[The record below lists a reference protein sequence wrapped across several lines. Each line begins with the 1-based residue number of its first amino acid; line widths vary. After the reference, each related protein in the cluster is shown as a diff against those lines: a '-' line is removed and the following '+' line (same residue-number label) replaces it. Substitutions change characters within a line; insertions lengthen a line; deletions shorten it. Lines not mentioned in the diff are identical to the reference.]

1 MNERSD
7 MYDLGVVQV
16 DNYAKIGNQSYYKD
30 KILICTEGDTN
41 RAARRKAAR
50 KARLD
55 KKHQEVK
62 DEKQQD

>member
-1 MNERSD
+1 MSEKLY
-7 MYDLGVVQV
+7 MFDLDRFQV

-55 KKHQEVK
+55 KKHQESK
-62 DEKQQD
+62 SGKA